1 MTATAEQWDAR
12 VTRLSRKL
20 PDRIYRGVEWLREP
34 SRMWVRLIAGVLLI
48 LGGFLA
54 ILPIFG
60 LWMLP
65 LGLALISQDVPA
77 LKVPLE
83 ASAQWL
89 ERMWAKLRGR
99 REPS

>member
-1 MTATAEQWDAR
+1 MTATPEQWDAR
-12 VTRLSRKL
+12 VDRLSQKL
-20 PDRIYRGVEWLREP
+20 PDKGRHALDWLREP
-34 SRMWVRLIAGVLLI
+34 SRIWFRLIAGVLLI

-54 ILPIFG
+54 ILPILG

-77 LKVPLE
+77 LKIPLE
-83 ASAQWL
+83 ACAQWI

-99 REPS
+99 RET